1 MLPSLNQIEA
11 GLVAE
16 AMVQIELAMGVV
28 KDQQDLF
35 KARANITKTWQDLLA
50 EANVED
56 RDKVLE
62 SDVTHAKGLSDPL
75 NPVT

>member
-1 MLPSLNQIEA
+1 
-11 GLVAE
+11 
-16 AMVQIELAMGVV
+16 MVQIELAMGVV

-56 RDKVLE
+56 RDKVLV
-62 SDVTHAKGLSDPL
+62 SGDYRKAKGLSDPL